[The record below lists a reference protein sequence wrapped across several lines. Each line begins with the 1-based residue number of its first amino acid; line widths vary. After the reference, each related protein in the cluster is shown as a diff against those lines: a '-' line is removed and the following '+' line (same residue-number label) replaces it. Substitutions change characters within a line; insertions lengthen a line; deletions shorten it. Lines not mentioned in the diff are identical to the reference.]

1 MTIRTKKDYP
11 NPGFGKVIREA
22 RERKGLTQPELAKV
36 LGTRKGLVSLWERE
50 QNFPNDAYL
59 TKLGNVLEIDVPL
72 PDRNAKGRRS
82 SGKGICKNE
91 QCGKE
96 FPRFHDEQ
104 FCSRECAYQYLSE
117 HHGKW
122 NEKERRYIDTQGY
135 VHLRIPEH
143 PDAGSTGYI
152 REHRYVMEQVL
163 GRRLGPHERIHHKN
177 GNKSDNRPENLEL
190 WSVPK
195 KDPPGQRQMDLV
207 KAVIDGWSDADKR
220 DLQAWLQ
227 AQLAEIVIEP

>member
-22 RERKGLTQPELAKV
+22 RERKRLTQPELAKV
-36 LGTRKGLVSLWERE
+36 LGTRKGLISLWERE

-59 TKLGNVLEIDVPL
+59 TKLGNVLDVAVPL
-72 PDRNAKGRRS
+72 PDRNEKGRRS
-82 SGKGICKNE
+82 TGKGICKK
-91 QCGKE
+91 CGKE

-104 FCSRECAYQYLSE
+104 FCSRECGYQYLSE

-122 NEKERRYIDTQGY
+122 NEKGRRYIDTKGY
-135 VHLRIPEH
+135 VYLRMPEH

-152 REHRYVMEQVL
+152 REHRYVIEQTL
-163 GRRLGPHERIHHKN
+163 GRRLEPHERVHHKN
-177 GNKSDNRPENLEL
+177 GNKSDNRIENLEL

-195 KDPPGQRQMDLV
+195 KDPPGQRQIDIVKDLV
-207 KAVIDGWSDADKR
+207 LKLSSTDQQE
-220 DLQAWLQ
+220 LQAWLQ